1 MAFFVTGLIRVPNP
15 PKQVQVLI
23 MSEYMLIVNEL
34 RTQESGSSG
43 KALQI
48 QGICDMVEE
57 FAGVGRAIF
66 QKEMVH
72 SRAIVDGAHV
82 MWLKKQKAVAQR
94 YLANQASYKD
104 FQEIEAYFI
113 TLYELFHPTSKY
125 DLFVFETY
133 ANRMARVPLHLLPD
147 FLTDEE
153 QAEQAEY
160 DARYEEE
167 YEEYM
172 NNQWND

>member
-1 MAFFVTGLIRVPNP
+1 
-15 PKQVQVLI
+15 
-23 MSEYMLIVNEL
+23 MSEYTLIVNEL

-133 ANRMARVPLHLLPD
+133 ANRMARVPAPPSPMLELD

-172 NNQWND
+172 NNQWNDWWTDCKK